1 MSEREGQ
8 AGEGRG
14 GGVARLHAIVEGAV
28 QGVNFRY
35 YTVHRA
41 RALGLTGWV
50 ANRWDGKVE
59 TVAEG
64 SRRALEDFLGF
75 LHQGPPS
82 AVVTRVSPR
91 WEEAVGEFSDFKVVY
106 L

>member
-1 MSEREGQ
+1 MV
-8 AGEGRG
+8 GEGSKEL
-14 GGVARLHAIVEGAV
+14 VRLHAIVEGVV

-35 YTVHRA
+35 YTMRRA
-41 RALGLTGWV
+41 RSLGLTGWV

-64 SRRALEDFLGF
+64 RREDLEAFLDFL
-75 LHQGPPS
+75 HEGPPS
-82 AVVTRVSPR
+82 AVVTRVTPR
-91 WEEAVGEFSDFKVVY
+91 WEKAKGEFTDFRVIY

>member
-1 MSEREGQ
+1 M
-8 AGEGRG
+8 GEESRQPDTL
-14 GGVARLHAIVEGAV
+14 RLHAVISGLV

-35 YTVHRA
+35 FTMNQA
-41 RALGLTGWV
+41 RRLGLTGWV

-64 SRRALEDFLGF
+64 PRPALEAFLAF
-75 LHQGPPS
+75 LHEGPP
-82 AVVTRVSPR
+82 AARVQHVEFR
-91 WEEAVGEFSDFKVVY
+91 WEKASGEFSDFGVIR

>member
-1 MSEREGQ
+1 M
-8 AGEGRG
+8 GEESRQS
-14 GGVARLHAIVEGAV
+14 ATLRLHAVVSGVV

-35 YTVHRA
+35 FTVNQA
-41 RALGLTGWV
+41 RRLGLTGWV

-64 SRRALEDFLGF
+64 PRPALEEFLTF
-75 LHQGPPS
+75 LYEGPP
-82 AVVTRVSPR
+82 AARVTNVESR
-91 WEEAVGEFSDFKVVY
+91 WEPATEEFTDFTVIR

>member
-1 MSEREGQ
+1 MSENQPQER
-8 AGEGRG
+8 
-14 GGVARLHAIVEGAV
+14 VRLHAIVEGFV

-35 YTVHRA
+35 YTVRRA
-41 RALGLTGWV
+41 RSLGLTGWV

-64 SRRALEDFLGF
+64 PREALEEFLRF
-75 LHQGPPS
+75 LHKGAPA
-82 AVVTRVSPR
+82 AVVARVVPC
-91 WEEAVGEFSDFKVVY
+91 WEEASGEFSDFKVKF